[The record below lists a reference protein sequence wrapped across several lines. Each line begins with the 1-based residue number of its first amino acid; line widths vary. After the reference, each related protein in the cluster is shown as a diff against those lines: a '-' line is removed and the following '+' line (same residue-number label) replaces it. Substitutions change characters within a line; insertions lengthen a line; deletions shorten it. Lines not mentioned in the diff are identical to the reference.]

1 MSVPAAALAL
11 ALPPAVAAS
20 VTLVDLLMVVV
31 VLTNLT
37 LLGASRLTHCV
48 RVVAIQGV
56 ALGILPLLV
65 HDEGLTLR
73 LVALA
78 IAVVALKG
86 FVFPWLLTRAL
97 READVRREAEPFVGY
112 SVSLLLG
119 VALLAVAL
127 WIGARLPLPGSGPAH
142 AAATSD
148 ASSFTV
154 PVALSTMLSGLLLLV
169 ARRSA
174 LNQVLGYLVF
184 ENGIYCFGVPLV
196 KDAPLLVEMGVL
208 LDVFVGVF
216 VMGIALFHIQREL
229 KHLDADR
236 LSTLKDSEP

>member
-1 MSVPAAALAL
+1 VSLLAISRF
-11 ALPPAVAAS
+11 AVASS
-20 VTLVDLLMVVV
+20 VTPVDLLMVVV

-48 RVVAIQGV
+48 KVVAIQGV

-73 LVALA
+73 LLGLA
-78 IAVVALKG
+78 IAVVTLKG

-119 VALLAVAL
+119 VGLLAVSL
-127 WIGARLPLPGSGPAH
+127 WIGSRLPLPG
-142 AAATSD
+142 AAASVPT
-148 ASSFTV
+148 FTV
-154 PVALSTMLSGLLLLV
+154 PVALSTLLSGLLILV

-184 ENGIYCFGVPLV
+184 ENGIYAFGVPLV
-196 KDAPLLVEMGVL
+196 KDSPLLVEMGVL

>member
-1 MSVPAAALAL
+1 MSLLAVTRCALAPAAAG
-11 ALPPAVAAS
+11 VS
-20 VTLVDLLMVVV
+20 LVDLLMVVV

-56 ALGILPLLV
+56 ALGVLPLLV
-65 HDEGLTLR
+65 HADEVTAR
-73 LVALA
+73 LVGFAT
-78 IAVVALKG
+78 VVIALKG

-97 READVRREAEPFVGY
+97 READVRRESEPFVGY
-112 SVSLLLG
+112 SISLLLG
-119 VALLAVAL
+119 VALLAVSL
-127 WIGARLPLPGSGPAH
+127 WIGSRLPLPGAAEAGD
-142 AAATSD
+142 AAAPP
-148 ASSFTV
+148 SFAV
-154 PVALSTMLSGLLLLV
+154 PVALSTLLCGLLILV

-184 ENGIYCFGVPLV
+184 ENGIYAFGVPLV

-229 KHLDADR
+229 RHLDADR
-236 LSTLKDSEP
+236 LSTLKNSKP